1 MTEPTQDACTNH
13 DAARAELRRMAFE
26 GKLQAIRGYDEILW
40 KIRVGY
46 AAVLYGGL
54 SLAFSK
60 EVAGL
65 PVADKWV
72 VLYVTL
78 LVIGF
83 SVAAFV
89 IDVGFQVKKLKVVVT
104 RDALVRLW
112 LIETDTGD
120 EELKTL
126 CQTTGEMAVAELPDC
141 ARRHF
146 KPKMWSN
153 LRWTLLP
160 LYMPAPLGAVVT
172 CVAIWVGSSGGR
184 TVQ

>member
-65 PVADKWV
+65 PVAGRNRH
-72 VLYVTL
+72 L
-78 LVIGF
+78 LGT
-83 SVAAFV
+83 
-89 IDVGFQVKKLKVVVT
+89 QH
-104 RDALVRLW
+104 
-112 LIETDTGD
+112 
-120 EELKTL
+120 
-126 CQTTGEMAVAELPDC
+126 P
-141 ARRHF
+141 
-146 KPKMWSN
+146 
-153 LRWTLLP
+153 
-160 LYMPAPLGAVVT
+160 
-172 CVAIWVGSSGGR
+172 
-184 TVQ
+184 